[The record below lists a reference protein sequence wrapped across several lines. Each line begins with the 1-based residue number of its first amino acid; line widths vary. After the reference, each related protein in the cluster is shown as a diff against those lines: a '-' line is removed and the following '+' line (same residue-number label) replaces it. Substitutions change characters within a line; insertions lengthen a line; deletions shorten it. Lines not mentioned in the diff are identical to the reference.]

1 MSGWDR
7 MKRRLDK
14 ACGAKNADG
23 KLLWGGGW
31 TLHGIR
37 RTIATKMRELGVGSE
52 VVEALLNHKSN
63 KATGDVRRIYDR
75 YETFED
81 KREALELWARKLTST
96 HGLEPAGNVVPLH
109 SR

>member
-1 MSGWDR
+1 MTLRALDPRIAGGTKFLFENEPRKMMSGWDR

-37 RTIATKMRELGVGSE
+37 RTIATKTRELGVGSE

-63 KATGDVRRIYDR
+63 TATGDVQ
-75 YETFED
+75 
-81 KREALELWARKLTST
+81 
-96 HGLEPAGNVVPLH
+96 
-109 SR
+109 